1 MQFCFVVHF
10 GAFEN
15 KETIKFEWGNWCSNY
30 VVDRAKSMLQE
41 WLVAC
46 LMRRTSISRSKQVG
60 NAKWTKSSTGIF
72 KCNIEG
78 SFFKQTNRVGI
89 RVCII
94 DATITF
100 VLKKTE
106 WFSPICEV
114 HVGEALWLLS
124 ALD

>member
-1 MQFCFVVHF
+1 MLLVEYAILFCC
-10 GAFEN
+10 ALWSIWKQINN
-15 KETIKFEWGNWCSNY
+15 KVWNEVIDAQTY

-46 LMRRTSISRSKQVG
+46 LMCRTSVFRPKQVG

-72 KCNIEG
+72 KCNIEA
-78 SFFKQTNRVGI
+78 SFLKQTSRVGI

-100 VLKKTE
+100 VLEKN
-106 WFSPICEV
+106 WM
-114 HVGEALWLLS
+114 L
-124 ALD
+124 